1 MRTPPKGTLL
11 VSNSAQVTPGSWFY
25 LTAKSQNAENYLQD
39 ALVKHPGALVLP
51 KGFPCPETFSGEVHF
66 VEDVAF
72 WFCRHV
78 EKLLWERMSRI
89 HFVGITGTKG
99 KTTIAWIL
107 AQALGQRSSYFGTL
121 GIAHGGGELR
131 KSSNTTVDLQTFLNE
146 LPKVGALDP
155 VVVMEVSS
163 QGLDAHRVP
172 VSWFKIRAFT
182 DLSEEHLDHH
192 GDMETY
198 FASKARFFTE
208 GNFHGVQLSRSEWGH
223 RLAKMHK
230 APVLW
235 YGLDS
240 GAELKGKVLREDLQ
254 GLELELEFQGEK
266 TVLHSGLCGFFNAE
280 NLLAVIAILLK
291 LGYGF
296 SDACKAVEKVR
307 GIPGRLQRVKVLGF
321 VPTCFVDY
329 AHSAQSLEFVLE
341 ELKRLC
347 PGKLHLVFGC
357 GGDRDRLKRPRMAK
371 AAEEYADVIWLTQDN
386 PRYEDP
392 ARILDD
398 IQKGFSPQARVRIEA
413 DRKAAI
419 FRAVADLGPED
430 VLLVAGKGHEDY
442 QILGDRILN
451 FSDVAVLEEACQ
463 SML

>member
-11 VSNSAQVTPGSWFY
+11 VSNSAQVTPGAWFY
-25 LTAKSQNAENYLQD
+25 LTAGSRNAGVYLQD
-39 ALVKHPGALVLP
+39 ALKKEPDVLVLP
-51 KGFPCPETFSGEVHF
+51 HGFSRPESYSGEVHF

-78 EKLLWERMSRI
+78 EELFREQVSTIR
-89 HFVGITGTKG
+89 FAGITGTKG

-107 AQALGQRSSYFGTL
+107 AQALGQRGSYFGTL
-121 GIAHGGGELR
+121 GIAHGCGELR

-146 LPKVGALDP
+146 LSKVATLDP

-172 VSWFKIRAFT
+172 VSWFEIRAFT

-198 FASKARFFTE
+198 FASKARFFLE
-208 GNFHGVQLSRSEWGH
+208 GDFEGVQLSRSEWGR
-223 RLAKMHK
+223 RLALMHG

-240 GAELKGKVLREDLQ
+240 GADLKGKVLREDLK
-254 GLELELEFQGEK
+254 GLELEIEYQGEK
-266 TVLHSGLCGFFNAE
+266 KVLDSDLCGFFNAE

-291 LGYGF
+291 LGYEF
-296 SDACKAVEKVR
+296 SDACKAVEKVS
-307 GIPGRLQRVKVLGF
+307 GIPGRLQKVTVPGF
-321 VPTCFVDY
+321 LPTCFVDY

-347 PGKLHLVFGC
+347 PGRLHLVFGC

-386 PRYEDP
+386 PRGEDP
-392 ARILDD
+392 ARILED
-398 IQKGFSPQARVRIEA
+398 IQKGFSSQARVRIEA

-419 FRAVADLGPED
+419 FRAVAGLGPED

-442 QILGDRILN
+442 QILGDRILS
-451 FSDVAVLEEACQ
+451 FSDVAILEEACQ